1 MKKIL
6 LSLLLV
12 VSLSSKAIELE
23 DIATSPETFAVCKTL
38 DIASTS
44 YIITKGI
51 GYEANPMVAPL
62 ITHGYFPLVLISA
75 GMYWALKEYANKPTT
90 IAVNIGTCVVALHNL
105 LLIP

>member
-12 VSLSSKAIELE
+12 VSISSKAVEVE
-23 DIATSPETFAVCKTL
+23 DIVTSPETFAVCKII

-44 YIITKGI
+44 YLITRGLA
-51 GYEANPMVAPL
+51 YEANPIVAPL
-62 ITHGYFPLVLISA
+62 IVNGYFPLVLLSA
-75 GMYWALKEYANKPTT
+75 GLYWVLKQKDSKPTNT
-90 IAVNIGTCVVALHNL
+90 VANALTCGVAVNNI